1 MSSLNSIYPFRGREF
16 TLNPG
21 DNITI
26 DLTNEGIPQDA
37 YQVIVYA
44 KIATGQNQDINQD
57 GVMTVSTN
65 IPNGCIE
72 RKVYCSFYPQQA
84 WSWNSE
90 NIPLPVGSQRV
101 VNASLQGPSGT
112 SKVKAS
118 VQIVGYSM

>member
-1 MSSLNSIYPFRGREF
+1 MEPGSIV
-16 TLNPG
+16 
-21 DNITI
+21 TI
-26 DLTNEGIPQDA
+26 DLTREGIPQQA
-37 YQVIVYA
+37 YQVVVYA
-44 KIATGQNQDINQD
+44 KIATGHNPGTEED

-101 VNASLQGPSGT
+101 VNASLQGPGGT